1 MALGA
6 VFGLGVAM
14 YTGVLLWSA
23 HSIPLWNT
31 PLIPVLFTVSALDAG
46 ASVILA
52 ALLFEKSDRASL
64 FIKRVSIALVVLI
77 VLEACTLAA
86 LFSLHL
92 GGSMSQVL
100 SANTLLKGDLS
111 IQFWVLVVIVG
122 LAIPFVLTVLELA
135 HVVRK
140 PELSRLMHFGAA
152 ACALAGGFT
161 LRFGSKLSE
170 LVAMIGESD
179 LDQVTQDV
187 RSEFC
192 ALFLNMSAHPV
203 FTSESVYLSGNHMIM
218 QEQRSQVVDIYS
230 AHHLSVDNTSF
241 DWPEDHISMEM
252 LFMAHLCQLESNAC
266 RSLIDK
272 EAGDDLALAVSRLDS
287 VAAAQKAFFTE
298 HLDQWVPLFVEELS
312 RYAETLFYQGVAE
325 YLGEFLDGERELLN
339 EF

>member
-1 MALGA
+1 MPLEYGERALVADARRMAYMFFADVFCTEVTKDFIAGMASFGA
-6 VFGLGVAM
+6 V
-14 YTGVLLWSA
+14 
-23 HSIPLWNT
+23 
-31 PLIPVLFTVSALDAG
+31 
-46 ASVILA
+46 
-52 ALLFEKSDRASL
+52 E
-64 FIKRVSIALVVLI
+64 
-77 VLEACTLAA
+77 
-86 LFSLHL
+86 
-92 GGSMSQVL
+92 
-100 SANTLLKGDLS
+100 
-111 IQFWVLVVIVG
+111 
-122 LAIPFVLTVLELA
+122 
-135 HVVRK
+135 
-140 PELSRLMHFGAA
+140 
-152 ACALAGGFT
+152 
-161 LRFGSKLSE
+161 GSKLSE